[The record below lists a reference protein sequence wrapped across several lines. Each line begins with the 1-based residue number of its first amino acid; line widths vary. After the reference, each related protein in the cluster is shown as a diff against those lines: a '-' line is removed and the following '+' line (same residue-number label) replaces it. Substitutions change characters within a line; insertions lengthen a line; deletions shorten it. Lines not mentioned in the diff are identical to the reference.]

1 MVSNEEISQKLRNK
15 REGKSLNGYLVC
27 NNCGGYY
34 ELQPGESWKD
44 FDTECGCGG
53 QLVQSA
59 ANSLLPPE
67 TYMSEE
73 EYEHKM
79 YSTEILIA
87 YIAFFLFWPLSVV
100 LGIYLLTRDNQRAR
114 FHGKI
119 LLALSIIPIFII
131 AISALLI
138 YRAYFSYSPVDPATD
153 LSSVRSMQLFATC
166 LLNLNI
172 MF

>member
-15 REGKSLNGYLVC
+15 REGKSLNSYLVC

-34 ELQPGESWKD
+34 ELQQGESWKD
-44 FDTECGCGG
+44 FDTECQCGG
-53 QLVQSA
+53 QLVQNA
-59 ANSLLPPE
+59 TDSLFPPE
-67 TYMSEE
+67 AYMSEE

-87 YIAFFLFWPLSVV
+87 YIALIFFWPISLV

-114 FHGKI
+114 FHGKV
-119 LLALSIIPIFII
+119 LLFISIIPIFVMAI
-131 AISALLI
+131 AGLLI

-153 LSSVRSMQLFATC
+153 LASVRPSIHSTRLILTC
-166 LLNLNI
+166 FGI
-172 MF
+172 